1 MKQYLDLLRHVYE
14 NGVDKADRT
23 GVGTRS
29 VFGAQMRFNLA
40 DGFPLV
46 TTKKMFTQG
55 MIDEVLWFISGSTNV
70 NDLPE
75 RTQHWWRPWM
85 SEDGSLGAIYGE
97 QYRSAMWWT
106 MFDDNIANLDKLT
119 DEKYTNGLLVK
130 HSVIDDTKIAFVM
143 LDQLQYLIHEIKIN
157 PDSRRLMINLW
168 NTPAMLATNLP
179 CCHGSIIQCDV
190 ENGKLSMQ
198 VYQRSADILIGL
210 PVNLASYSLLLM
222 MIAQVCGLEAGELVY
237 TLGNAHIYKNHFEQ
251 VETQLQRS
259 PLPLPKMILNK
270 NIDNIFDFTYNDF
283 ELVHYQHHAIIKA
296 PVAV

>member
-85 SEDGSLGAIYGE
+85 SEDGSLGAIYGS
-97 QYRSAMWWT
+97 QYRSATWFT
-106 MFDDNIANLDKLT
+106 SIPEDIKILKNKKLT
-119 DEKYTNGLLVK
+119 WDEGVHLMSLNNFGCEAM
-130 HSVIDDTKIAFVM
+130 IVM
-143 LDQLQYLIHEIKIN
+143 VDQLQYLIHEIKTN

-251 VETQLQRS
+251 VETQLARE

-270 NIDNIFDFTYNDF
+270 NIDNIFNFQYSDF
-283 ELVHYQHHAIIKA
+283 ELVDYQHHPAIKA